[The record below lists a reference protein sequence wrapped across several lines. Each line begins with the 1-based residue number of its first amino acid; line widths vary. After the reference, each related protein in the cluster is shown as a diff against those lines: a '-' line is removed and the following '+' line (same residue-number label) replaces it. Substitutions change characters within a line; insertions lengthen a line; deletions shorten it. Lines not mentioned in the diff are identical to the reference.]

1 MNLLTILFENLCALP
16 ILCFMAGIICSLL
29 GLKRLYPPKI
39 QSLLIYYLLLAI
51 GLKGGICFV
60 DHATTQF
67 FLILSSMTLW
77 GLVQPFVCYW
87 LLRRFTQL
95 DAATS
100 VAIGCCFGSVSLM
113 TFAAGTAFLDNQ
125 QVSYETL
132 VIPLMAIMEIPAI
145 FSGVFISK
153 WKNLSSKV
161 SSTNLWVHTL
171 VNKTILVIF
180 FGLIVGWIFR
190 QLDLDAVTHQ
200 VLMPFKPCLYLF
212 LLSMGVVIGQHKQEI
227 HEFTWSLGL
236 FGCYMPLIGAAFGL
250 MISYCFGVSPGT
262 GTLIA
267 LLSASASYIAVP
279 AAMKI
284 ALPEAKETIYLPLS
298 LAIAFPFNILIG
310 IPVYYKIARA
320 ILG

>member
-1 MNLLTILFENLCALP
+1 MHLLTILFDNLCALP
-16 ILCFMAGIICSLL
+16 ILCFIAGIICSML
-29 GLKRLYPPKI
+29 GLKRLYHPKI

-51 GLKGGICFV
+51 GLKGGSSFV
-60 DHATTQF
+60 DHATTHFF
-67 FLILSSMTLW
+67 FLLSSMMLW
-77 GLVQPFVCYW
+77 GILQPFVCYW
-87 LLRRFTQL
+87 LLRKFTQL

-100 VAIGCCFGSVSLM
+100 AAIGCCFGSVSLM

-125 QVSYETL
+125 QVPYETV

-161 SSTNLWVHTL
+161 SSTNLWIHTL

-180 FGLIVGWIFR
+180 FGLVIGWIFR
-190 QLDLDAVTHQ
+190 RLGLDSVTKQ
-200 VLMPFKPCLYLF
+200 ALIPFKPCLYVF
-212 LLSMGVVIGQHKQEI
+212 LLSMGVVIGHHKRDLHQ
-227 HEFTWSLGL
+227 FTWSLAF

-250 MISYCFGVSPGT
+250 LISYCFGLSPGT

-310 IPVYYKIARA
+310 IPVYYKIART